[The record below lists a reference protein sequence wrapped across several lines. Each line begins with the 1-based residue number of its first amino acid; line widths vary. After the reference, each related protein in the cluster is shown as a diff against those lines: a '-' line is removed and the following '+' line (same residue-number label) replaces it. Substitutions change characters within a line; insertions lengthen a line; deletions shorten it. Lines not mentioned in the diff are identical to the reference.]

1 MSGAAIFSMIVI
13 VGLVLGGFVYF
24 LLKAIRKENKS

>member
-1 MSGAAIFSMIVI
+1 MSEAAIFSMIVI